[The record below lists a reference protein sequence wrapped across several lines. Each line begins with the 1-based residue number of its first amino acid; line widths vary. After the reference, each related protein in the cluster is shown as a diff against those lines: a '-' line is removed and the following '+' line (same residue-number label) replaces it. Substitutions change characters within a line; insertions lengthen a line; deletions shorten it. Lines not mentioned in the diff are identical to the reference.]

1 MLFEALPDVL
11 CFKKLQ
17 ETLHDADVGRLG
29 KAGSTNLVLRKG
41 WNSGA
46 GNARRPQFL
55 REKTTASADPA
66 PGWDYSWL
74 KQIVDLASDEKR
86 QIRVNVTADASRI
99 NVENLKYMNLGI
111 KHTKMNKL
119 LYSLSKIVTIN

>member
-29 KAGSTNLVLRKG
+29 KAGR
-41 WNSGA
+41 
-46 GNARRPQFL
+46 
-55 REKTTASADPA
+55 
-66 PGWDYSWL
+66 L